1 MKMKSLVGIANR
13 NFKTKVI
20 LQEIQH
26 TVEDLI
32 DHGAYC
38 TIVELNKYLRN
49 RFLPRVDSIAA
60 VSSTESTLT
69 IRAIL
74 DGASYI
80 LKFRP
85 NIFYKGGDLDAQI
98 KTNSSPLRFY
108 VR

>member
-1 MKMKSLVGIANR
+1 MKSLVEIANR
-13 NFKTKVI
+13 KLKTKAV

-32 DHGAYC
+32 DKKAYC
-38 TIVELNKYLRN
+38 PISELNKYLRN
-49 RFLPRVDSIAA
+49 CFLPRVDSVAA
-60 VSSTESTLT
+60 VSSTESTLA

-74 DGASYI
+74 NGASYI

-85 NIFYKGGDLDAQI
+85 NIFYKGGDLVAQI